1 MPRIFTRRAKG
12 QPFSLRASLAKL
24 GVTFVASAA
33 LLTVAVSGIGGAAL
47 ASEAS
52 SVSASFAPAE
62 RAATPTSVG
71 QGDNFV
77 LGARSELAL
86 LSDGAGLTGTPAA
99 AITGCDIAGQ
109 ATCSGDYL
117 SPEAVAARASNSK
130 LLLLNRWRDATANFQ
145 NKYDMWAIG
154 DLMNAASR
162 TMIQG
167 NIMAVGNGL
176 WTVSQWVADLAINLE
191 PINILGYQMDRVG
204 ATLGQAMLNPTSGV
218 ALIPLILVIVTLI
231 WMFGSWRKAGPGG
244 SSMLFKRM
252 GGLVA
257 TIALFTVMVVGA
269 QGSTTDAQGNY
280 NPGVGSP
287 GWLVTIANDS
297 LSTAASV
304 PVGAVLSVV
313 RQQTTGELDNSLT
326 TSTSGANL
334 CGETVRYFDKRY
346 VDSVGANALSTPQ
359 IALVQTMDSMWRTT
373 GLQTWKTAQL
383 GTSSYA
389 DASYCRLLEYW
400 TQTPASAANSFK
412 NATGIP
418 ASSNKDSGQLVWT
431 AQGGE
436 QVQRMMVG
444 WAACEPADRASGS
457 WKLRPGWDKLSGI
470 AGDECAKWWGKKP
483 TDKEF
488 EGGFSVGYGMSDI
501 DTKTENLT
509 TNKDAV
515 VDYLASLNGAN
526 AAGQVFPLIMYAL
539 SALVMMI
546 VFFGM
551 AIAVVIAK
559 LFVVLGTITIL
570 PILILALFR
579 SNGFEQLSGAAKQF
593 IGSMMFAALALV
605 LLSVVVLTTYIMV
618 QFGNDAFGAG
628 SVMALGWAGA
638 APVLSIVALNMVF
651 KKVLKMPS
659 PMSMKG
665 AMAYGLASGAAGGA
679 VGGFVGGRMMRSAAE
694 RAGRDAMRGA
704 GSSALHK
711 VSGGRMGTT
720 AEQRNRR
727 LGGNMLP
734 DVRGTGRG
742 TSTRRTAGGPETVPT
757 GGGAPSEAP
766 EGGAPLTKREQALAL
781 RESKRRERVEAR
793 VHAGQLHADNRE
805 HVFGSGFRGGSAEGP
820 RGVGGFVRD
829 KAASAA
835 LATVGGAALAWD
847 ATKRGATRFGNGVRT
862 GVRTMAHPVKYMRG
876 DDLRQQ
882 FTNADGTFR
891 EVDFRMAR
899 ADRAKTVAKKA
910 AVAGAVVAGGVMT
923 GGSSWVIGAAAVG
936 SAYATAK
943 AVPTAW
949 NATKRVGGAVS
960 GRARMDTYR
969 NYRRENP
976 DAGGTPPLGG
986 GGGGRPPQGGGGFGG
1001 GQPVG
1006 PAPMNQPSAP
1016 ADNNFNEAGR
1026 PWWESDAPAGNSPVV
1041 PRTERPTPDQ
1051 GRVEPS
1057 GNGPVVPR
1065 TERPVPD
1072 QGRVEPVGNGPVP
1085 ATERPVPDQGRV
1097 EPVGNSPVVTR
1108 TERPVPDQGRV
1119 QPSGNGPV
1127 TPRRPRR
1134 TNLLS
1139 DNPDISPVQGAQ
1151 PRGVPMTPPAAPRPG
1166 DGGAVGPAPWRNN

>member
-1 MPRIFTRRAKG
+1 MMPRIFNRRARKS
-12 QPFSLRASLAKL
+12 QPFSLRASLSKL
-24 GVTFVASAA
+24 GVTFVATAA
-33 LLTVAVSGIGGAAL
+33 LLTVAVTGVGGAVM
-47 ASEAS
+47 ASEAD
-52 SVSASFAPAE
+52 SVTASFAPAE

-77 LGARSELAL
+77 LGARSELSL
-86 LSDGAGLTGTPAA
+86 LSDGVGQTGTPSA
-99 AITGCDIAGQ
+99 AITACDVAGS
-109 ATCSGDYL
+109 ANCTGNYL
-117 SPEAVAARASNSK
+117 SPEAVAQRAANSK

-252 GGLVA
+252 AGLVA
-257 TIALFTVMVVGA
+257 TIAVFTVMVVGA

-280 NPGVGSP
+280 KPGVGSP

-304 PVGAVLSVV
+304 PVGSVLSVV
-313 RQQTTGELDNSLT
+313 RQQTTGELDNTST
-326 TSTSGANL
+326 TSTTGANL
-334 CGETVRYFDKRY
+334 CGESVRYFDKRY
-346 VDSVGANALSTPQ
+346 TDSVGANALSTPQ

-400 TQTPASAANSFK
+400 TQTPASAASMFK
-412 NATGIP
+412 AATGIP

-444 WAACEPADRASGS
+444 WAACEPADRASGT
-457 WKLRPGWDKLSGI
+457 WKLRSGWDKLSGI
-470 AGDECAKWWGKKP
+470 AADECAKWWNKKP

-501 DTKTENLT
+501 DTKTENIT
-509 TNKDAV
+509 SNKDGV

-579 SNGFEQLSGAAKQF
+579 ANGFEQLGGAAKQF

-734 DVRGTGRG
+734 DGRMPGRG

-757 GGGAPSEAP
+757 GGGAPAEMP
-766 EGGAPLTKREQALAL
+766 EGGAPLTKRQQALAL
-781 RESKRRERVEAR
+781 REARRRERVEAR
-793 VHAGQLHADNRE
+793 VFAGQQRAAGRE
-805 HVFGSGFRGGSAEGP
+805 EAFGSGFRGGSGDGP
-820 RGVGGFVRD
+820 RGLGASLRD
-829 KAASAA
+829 GVASAG
-835 LATVGGAALAWD
+835 VGIARLGRGVRENAA
-847 ATKRGATRFGNGVRT
+847 RFGNGVRT
-862 GVRTMAHPVKYMRG
+862 AVGHAAHPVSYLRG
-876 DDLRQQ
+876 DDLREK
-882 FTNADGTFR
+882 FVKPDGTFD
-891 EVDFRMAR
+891 EAGFRMAR
-899 ADRAKTVAKKA
+899 ADRARGVAKKA

-936 SAYATAK
+936 STYATAK
-943 AVPTAW
+943 AVPMAW
-949 NATKRVGGAVS
+949 NATKRVGGQVT
-960 GRARMDTYR
+960 GRARMDAYR
-969 NYRRENP
+969 NYRRDNP
-976 DAGGTPPLGG
+976 DAGGPGLPPSGGPKPPLGG
-986 GGGGRPPQGGGGFGG
+986 GGGT
-1001 GQPVG
+1001 PVG
-1006 PAPMNQPSAP
+1006 PAPVNQPSAP
-1016 ADNNFNEAGR
+1016 ADKNFNDAGV
-1026 PWWESDAPAGNSPVV
+1026 PWWEEGTPSPTPAGNAPV
-1041 PRTERPTPDQ
+1041 RTARTAPDPV
-1051 GRVEPS
+1051 RVESTP
-1057 GNGPVVPR
+1057 GNAPVRTTRRTAPDPARTASTGGGQMPR
-1065 TERPVPD
+1065 
-1072 QGRVEPVGNGPVP
+1072 
-1085 ATERPVPDQGRV
+1085 
-1097 EPVGNSPVVTR
+1097 
-1108 TERPVPDQGRV
+1108 
-1119 QPSGNGPV
+1119 
-1127 TPRRPRR
+1127 TPRRS
-1134 TNLLS
+1134 NILS
-1139 DNPDISPVQGAQ
+1139 DNPDVSPVSGAA
-1151 PRGVPMTPPAAPRPG
+1151 PKRGVSFTPPAAP
-1166 DGGAVGPAPWRNN
+1166 GGGGFNRGQ

>member
-1 MPRIFTRRAKG
+1 MMPRIFNRRARNA
-12 QPFSLRASLAKL
+12 QPFSLRASLSKL
-24 GVTFVASAA
+24 GVTFVATAA
-33 LLTVAVSGIGGAAL
+33 LLTVAVSGVGGAVM
-47 ASEAS
+47 ASEAV
-52 SVSASFAPAE
+52 SVEATFAPAE

-86 LSDGAGLTGTPAA
+86 LSDGAGHTGEASA
-99 AITGCDIAGQ
+99 VITACDVAGS
-109 ATCSGDYL
+109 ASCDYL
-117 SPEAVAARASNSK
+117 SPEAKAQRAANSK

-191 PINILGYQMDRVG
+191 PINILGYQMDKVG

-218 ALIPLILVIVTLI
+218 ALIPLILVVVTLL

-244 SSMLFKRM
+244 SSVLFKRM
-252 GGLVA
+252 AGLVA
-257 TIALFTVMVVGA
+257 TISVFTVMVVGA
-269 QGSTTDAQGNY
+269 QASTSDAQGNY
-280 NPGVGSP
+280 KPGVGSP
-287 GWLVTIANDS
+287 GWVVTVANDA

-304 PVGAVLSVV
+304 PAGAVLSVV
-313 RQQTTGELDNSLT
+313 RSETQGTLDNSIT
-326 TSTSGANL
+326 TGTSNANL
-334 CGETVRYFDKRY
+334 CGETVKYIDGRYLS
-346 VDSVGANALSTPQ
+346 SVGDSAIQTPQ

-373 GLQTWKTAQL
+373 GLQTWKSAQL

-389 DASYCRLLEYW
+389 DASYCHLLEYW
-400 TQTPASAANSFK
+400 TQTPASAALMFK

-418 ASSNKDSGQLVWT
+418 ASSNKDTGQLVWT

-444 WAACEPADRASGS
+444 WAACEPADRASGT
-457 WKLRPGWDKLSGI
+457 WKLRSGWDKLSGI
-470 AGDECAKWWGKKP
+470 AADECQKWWNKKP

-501 DTKTENLT
+501 DTKTENVT
-509 TNKDAV
+509 TNKDGV

-539 SALVMMI
+539 SALIMMI

-570 PILILALFR
+570 PILILSLFR
-579 SNGFEQLSGAAKQF
+579 ANGFEQLGAATKQF

-618 QFGNDAFGAG
+618 QFGNNAFGAG

-734 DVRGTGRG
+734 NTGTGRG
-742 TSTRRTAGGPETVPT
+742 TATRRTAGGPETVPT
-757 GGGAPSEAP
+757 GGGAPSEQP
-766 EGGAPLTKREQALAL
+766 MGGAPLTKREQTLAL
-781 RESKRRERVEAR
+781 REAKRRERVESK
-793 VHAGQLHADNRE
+793 VYAGERFAELRE
-805 HVFGSGFRGGSAEGP
+805 GVFGSKFRGGASEGP
-820 RGVGGFVRD
+820 RSVGGYIRD
-829 KAASAA
+829 KASTAA
-835 LATVGGAALAWD
+835 ILGVGAGALAWD
-847 ATKRGATRFGNGVRT
+847 ATKRGAARFGNGVRK
-862 GVRTMAHPVKYMRG
+862 GVSTMAHPISYMRG
-876 DDLRQQ
+876 DDLRQR
-882 FTNADGTFR
+882 FTNADGTFN

-899 ADRAKTVAKKA
+899 TDRAKAVAKKA

-936 SAYATAK
+936 STYATAK
-943 AVPTAW
+943 AVPMAW
-949 NATKRVGGAVS
+949 NATKRVGSVVS
-960 GRARMDTYR
+960 GRSRLEAYR
-969 NYRRENP
+969 AYNREN
-976 DAGGTPPLGG
+976 GGNGPTGAPGGNGPTGGPGG
-986 GGGGRPPQGGGGFGG
+986 GVPPRGGRPPMGG
-1001 GQPVG
+1001 PTVG
-1006 PAPMNQPSAP
+1006 PAPLNSPTPP
-1016 ADNNFNEAGR
+1016 AAENFNEAGR
-1026 PWWESDAPAGNSPVV
+1026 PWWESDAPAGN
-1041 PRTERPTPDQ
+1041 
-1051 GRVEPS
+1051 
-1057 GNGPVVPR
+1057 GPVPR

-1072 QGRVEPVGNGPVP
+1072 QGRVVSEPTPAGNGDVP
-1085 ATERPVPDQGRV
+1085 RTERPVPDQGRV
-1097 EPVGNSPVVTR
+1097 TPEPTQVGNSPVPR

-1127 TPRRPRR
+1127 QSPRTRRPAPDPGR
-1134 TNLLS
+1134 T
-1139 DNPDISPVQGAQ
+1139 QTGAPGRPQ
-1151 PRGVPMTPPAAPRPG
+1151 KGVPLTPPAAPRPG
-1166 DGGAVGPAPWRNN
+1166 TGGGNGPAPWRNNG

>member
-1 MPRIFTRRAKG
+1 MMPRIFNRRAKS
-12 QPFSLRASLAKL
+12 QPFSLRASLSKL
-24 GVTFVASAA
+24 GVTFVATAA
-33 LLTVAVSGIGGAAL
+33 LLTVAVTGVGGAVM

-52 SVSASFAPAE
+52 SVTASFAPAE

-86 LSDGAGLTGTPAA
+86 LSDGAGRTGEASA
-99 AITGCDIAGQ
+99 AITACDNAGQ
-109 ATCSGDYL
+109 AVCSGDYL
-117 SPEAVAARASNSK
+117 SPEAKAQRASTSK

-191 PINILGYQMDRVG
+191 PINILGYQMDKVG

-218 ALIPLILVIVTLI
+218 ALIPLILVVVTLL

-244 SSMLFKRM
+244 SSVLFKRM
-252 GGLVA
+252 AGLVA
-257 TIALFTVMVVGA
+257 TISVFTVMVVGA
-269 QGSTTDAQGNY
+269 QASTTDAQGNY
-280 NPGVGSP
+280 KPGVGSP
-287 GWLVTIANDS
+287 GWVVTVANDA

-304 PVGAVLSVV
+304 PAGAVLSVV
-313 RQQTTGELDNSLT
+313 RSETQGTLDNSIT
-326 TSTSGANL
+326 TSTSNANL
-334 CGETVRYFDKRY
+334 CGETVKYIDGRYLTSIGDT
-346 VDSVGANALSTPQ
+346 ALQTPQ

-373 GLQTWKTAQL
+373 GLQTWKSAQL

-389 DASYCRLLEYW
+389 DASYCHLLEYW
-400 TQTPASAANSFK
+400 TQTPASAALMFK

-444 WAACEPADRASGS
+444 WAACEPADRASGT
-457 WKLRPGWDKLSGI
+457 WKLRAGWDKLSGI
-470 AGDECAKWWGKKP
+470 AADECSKWWNKKP
-483 TDKEF
+483 SDKEF

-501 DTKTENLT
+501 DTKTENVT
-509 TNKDAV
+509 TNKDGV

-539 SALVMMI
+539 SALIMMI

-570 PILILALFR
+570 PILILSLFR
-579 SNGFEQLSGAAKQF
+579 ANGFEQLGAATKQF

-618 QFGNDAFGAG
+618 QFGNNAFGAG

-638 APVLSIVALNMVF
+638 APVLSIIALNMVF

-734 DVRGTGRG
+734 GQTGTGRG

-757 GGGAPSEAP
+757 GGGAPSEQP
-766 EGGAPLTKREQALAL
+766 MGGAPLTKREQALAL
-781 RESKRRERVEAR
+781 REAKRRERVEAR
-793 VHAGQLHADNRE
+793 IFAGQQRADGRE
-805 HVFGSGFRGGSAEGP
+805 ATFGFRGGSSDGP
-820 RGVGGFVRD
+820 RGLGASLRD
-829 KAASAA
+829 GVASAG
-835 LATVGGAALAWD
+835 VGVARLSRSVRENGV
-847 ATKRGATRFGNGVRT
+847 RFGNGVRST
-862 GVRTMAHPVKYMRG
+862 VSTMAHPVSYLRG
-876 DDLRQQ
+876 DDLREK
-882 FTNADGTFR
+882 FVKSDGTFD
-891 EVDFRMAR
+891 EAGFRMAR
-899 ADRAKTVAKKA
+899 TDRARGVAKKA

-936 SAYATAK
+936 STYATAK
-943 AVPTAW
+943 AVPMAW
-949 NATKRVGGAVS
+949 NATKRVGGQVT
-960 GRARMDTYR
+960 GRARMDAYR
-969 NYRRENP
+969 NYNRDN
-976 DAGGTPPLGG
+976 GTPPLGG
-986 GGGGRPPQGGGGFGG
+986 GNGPVPGPGNGPGNGGSPR
-1001 GQPVG
+1001 PVG
-1006 PAPMNQPSAP
+1006 PAPVNTPSAP
-1016 ADNNFNEAGR
+1016 AAENFNEAGV
-1026 PWWESDAPAGNSPVV
+1026 PWYETGAPAAAPAGNAPVPTTRRTPDPARTAPSGAGPV
-1041 PRTERPTPDQ
+1041 PRTPR
-1051 GRVEPS
+1051 R
-1057 GNGPVVPR
+1057 GNVVTDSPAAAPVQTPR
-1065 TERPVPD
+1065 TRRGAVDPSRTQTGAPGRPQTGAP
-1072 QGRVEPVGNGPVP
+1072 GRPQ
-1085 ATERPVPDQGRV
+1085 T
-1097 EPVGNSPVVTR
+1097 
-1108 TERPVPDQGRV
+1108 
-1119 QPSGNGPV
+1119 
-1127 TPRRPRR
+1127 
-1134 TNLLS
+1134 
-1139 DNPDISPVQGAQ
+1139 
-1151 PRGVPMTPPAAPRPG
+1151 GVPMTPPAAPRPG
-1166 DGGAVGPAPWRNN
+1166 ASSGNGPAPWRNNG